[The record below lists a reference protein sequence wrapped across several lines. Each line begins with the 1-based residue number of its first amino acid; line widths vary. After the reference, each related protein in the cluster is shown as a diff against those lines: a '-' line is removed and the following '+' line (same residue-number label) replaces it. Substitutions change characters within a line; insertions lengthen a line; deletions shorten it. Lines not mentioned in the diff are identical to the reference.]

1 MGLVMLG
8 KAIGDGNLGM
18 EMNSL
23 EFKILC
29 STIGNMHN
37 PRIYQDHLTVLREVD
52 KISAQFSENNL
63 IMTEGFTEV
72 EIQ

>member
-1 MGLVMLG
+1 M
-8 KAIGDGNLGM
+8 D
-18 EMNSL
+18 SL
-23 EFKILC
+23 EFRILC

-37 PRIYQDHLTVLREVD
+37 RRIYQDHLTVLREVD
-52 KISAQFSENNL
+52 KISAQFSENNS